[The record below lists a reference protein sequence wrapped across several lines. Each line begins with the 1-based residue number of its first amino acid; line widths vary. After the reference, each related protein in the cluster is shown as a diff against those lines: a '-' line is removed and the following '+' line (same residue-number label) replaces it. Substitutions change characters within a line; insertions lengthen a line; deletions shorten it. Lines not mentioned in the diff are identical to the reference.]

1 MLTSSVSPS
10 VSLHFCAGEIQNV
23 AFFGKAQPCR
33 TDNNCDHG
41 RDRSHTSLEHKGCC
55 EDATA
60 ICTLDEF
67 SYAAKE
73 KITVEVSQSFIIPPV
88 SLIENE
94 NSYKA
99 IADIH
104 KRSYRPPLINQDITI
119 LIQTFLI

>member
-23 AFFGKAQPCR
+23 AIFGKAQSCK

-41 RDRSHTSLEHKGCC
+41 KRKNHTSLQQRGCC
-55 EDATA
+55 EDAMA
-60 ICTLDEF
+60 ICMLDEY

-73 KITVEVSQSFIIPPV
+73 KITIEVTQSFLIPPV
-88 SLIENE
+88 SLIENA
-94 NSYKA
+94 NSCKAIDDIHHRSYK
-99 IADIH
+99 
-104 KRSYRPPLINQDITI
+104 PPLIDRDITI

>member
-60 ICTLDEF
+60 ICMLDEF

-94 NSYKA
+94 ISYKA
-99 IADIH
+99 IANGH
-104 KRSYRPPLINQDITI
+104 NRSYRPPLIDRDITL